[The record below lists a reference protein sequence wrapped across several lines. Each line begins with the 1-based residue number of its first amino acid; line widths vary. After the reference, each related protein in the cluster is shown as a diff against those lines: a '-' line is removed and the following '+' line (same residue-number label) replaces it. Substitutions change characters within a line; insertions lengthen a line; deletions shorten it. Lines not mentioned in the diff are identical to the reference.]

1 MTKPNLGE
9 MIFFWILFGVAG
21 MLAFFVMTPYL
32 TAIFLA
38 SVFAVLFLPVFRRL
52 HLTFKKSRAMPAFLT
67 VLLALFFIFV
77 PLVFFG
83 ILMFQEVVNNYAEL
97 NQPGSSITGSIDSMS
112 KTFEHYM
119 QQYIP
124 QFEIH
129 TSVSSYLETIL
140 RYVATNLNSFFSSI
154 ITFLIDMFIIIGA
167 MFFFY
172 RDGAKLH
179 DFAVKWS
186 PMADKY
192 DESIIAKLQNAISA
206 VVNGALFVS
215 VIQGFTIGVGFVLF
229 GLPNPVLWGVVSTIA
244 ALIPVVGTGLITIP
258 AGLYLMYTGHVAAGI
273 GMLLYGALLVGTVDN
288 LIRPLLIKRGV
299 DIHPFVILLS
309 VLGGLAYFGPIGFL
323 AGPITIAFFYALL
336 DIYPAI
342 VTGRQPKDDGHEI
355 VL

>member
-1 MTKPNLGE
+1 

-21 MLAFFVMTPYL
+21 MLAFFVMTPYIS
-32 TAIFLA
+32 AIFLA
-38 SVFAVLFLPVFRRL
+38 SVFAVLFLPVFRRF
-52 HLTFKKSRAMPAFLT
+52 HKIYKKGRTIPAILT
-67 VLLALFFIFV
+67 VLVALLFIFV
-77 PLVFFG
+77 PLIFFG

-97 NQPGSSITGSIDSMS
+97 TQPGSSITGSIDSMT

-119 QQYIP
+119 QRYIP

-129 TSVSSYLETIL
+129 TSVSSYLETML
-140 RYVATNLNSFFSSI
+140 RYVATNLNAFFSSI
-154 ITFLIDMFIIIGA
+154 VTFIIDMFIIVGA

-186 PMADKY
+186 PMKDKY

-215 VIQGFTIGVGFVLF
+215 VIQGFTIGIGFALF

-336 DIYPAI
+336 DLYPVI
-342 VTGRQPKDDGHEI
+342 VTGRKLEEGSHET

>member
-1 MTKPNLGE
+1 

-21 MLAFFVMTPYL
+21 MFAFFVMTPYIS
-32 TAIFLA
+32 AIFLS

-52 HLTFKKSRAMPAFLT
+52 HRSFSKGRTIPAILT
-67 VLLALFFIFV
+67 VLLALIFIFV
-77 PLVFFG
+77 PLIFFG
-83 ILMFQEVVNNYAEL
+83 ILMFQEVVNNYAQL
-97 NQPGSSITGSIDSMS
+97 NQPGSSITGSIDSM
-112 KTFEHYM
+112 TTAFEHYM
-119 QQYIP
+119 QRYIP
-124 QFEIH
+124 RFEIH

-140 RYVATNLNSFFSSI
+140 RYIATNLNSFFSSI
-154 ITFLIDMFIIIGA
+154 VTFVIDMFIIVGA

-186 PMADKY
+186 PMNDKY
-192 DESIIAKLQNAISA
+192 DESIIAKLQTAISV

-215 VIQGFTIGVGFVLF
+215 VIQGITIGIGFVLF

-244 ALIPVVGTGLITIP
+244 ALIPVVGTGLITVP
-258 AGLYLMYTGHVAAGI
+258 AGLYLMYNGNTAAGI
-273 GMLLYGALLVGTVDN
+273 GMLLYGALLVGAVDN
-288 LIRPLLIKRGV
+288 LIRPLFIKRGV

-342 VTGRQPKDDGHEI
+342 VNGRRPKEGEG